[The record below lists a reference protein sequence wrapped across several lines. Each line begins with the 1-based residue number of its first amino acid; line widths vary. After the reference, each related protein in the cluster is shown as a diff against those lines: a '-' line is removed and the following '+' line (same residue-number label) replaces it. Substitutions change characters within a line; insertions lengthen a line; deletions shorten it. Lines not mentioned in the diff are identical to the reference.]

1 MLRSTFVRIVRINL
15 QQNALIHHLIS
26 TKLGFSLPRRLTSK
40 SFPMNTYDL
49 LQASFAWNNSSLYR
63 K

>member
-1 MLRSTFVRIVRINL
+1 LIRQSISVNL
-15 QQNALIHHLIS
+15 
-26 TKLGFSLPRRLTSK
+26 GG
-40 SFPMNTYDL
+40 L